1 MALGK
6 KKLGLGAVKSLSS
19 NSNGNVVGTTTEGGL
34 GLGLEFVK
42 YNKRGLGRKRL
53 LISGCKILWDS
64 TQNHEETLV
73 KTSPNLESLPQ
84 DILVKII
91 CGVEHEDLK
100 QLFNVSKTIR
110 EATLIAKK
118 WHFEYTTPRKT
129 LFSRS
134 GIDAVIGSR
143 DKIKAPLLKKYGF
156 SRLIC
161 SKNVSKISVAL
172 FK

>member
-6 KKLGLGAVKSLSS
+6 KKVGDVKVKSSS
-19 NSNGNVVGTTTEGGL
+19 NSNGNVFGTEGGV
-34 GLGLEFVK
+34 GLGLDFVK
-42 YNKRGLGRKRL
+42 YNKRGLARKRL
-53 LISGCKILWDS
+53 LISGSKVRDS
-64 TQNHEETLV
+64 TKNHEEGLV
-73 KTSPNLESLPQ
+73 KSSGKLEALPQ
-84 DILVKII
+84 DILVRII

-129 LFSRS
+129 LFSRRS
-134 GIDAVIGSR
+134 GLESMIEG
-143 DKIKAPLLKKYGF
+143 DKIKAPLQKKYGF
-156 SRLIC
+156 SRILC
-161 SKNVSKISVAL
+161 HKKVSKISMAL